1 METAEAMKNLEQVTS
16 TSLLDKLGKLFHDAG
31 FELAL
36 VGGPVRDAI
45 LGRSAP
51 DVDLTTNAT
60 PDEIL
65 KLIKGHVDATWEIGK
80 EFGTIGCRIGDD
92 RSRDGWFRSVRN
104 ASARSRNGTAQL

>member
-1 METAEAMKNLEQVTS
+1 METADAMKNLEQVTS
-16 TSLLDKLGKLFHDAG
+16 TALLDKLGKLFSEAG

-65 KLIKGHVDATWEIGK
+65 RLIKGNVDTHWEIGR
-80 EFGTIGCRIGDD
+80 EFGT
-92 RSRDGWFRSVRN
+92 
-104 ASARSRNGTAQL
+104 